1 MSTMVKS
8 NETQVGN
15 RIKIAIQ
22 KSGRLAEHS
31 LKLLERSGL
40 QFARSKDKLFWYGR
54 NLPVDLLLVRDDD
67 IPRLLLEGMCD
78 LGIVGQNVAIEKLL
92 DAQKKQ
98 PCAELETLTELDFG
112 HCKLMLAL
120 PESHNY
126 ASAQQ
131 LNGARI
137 ATSYPRLTQ
146 QWLNEQN
153 VAADIV
159 LLNGA
164 VEIAPSLG
172 TADAIVDLVS
182 TGTTLRANHLRAVE
196 TVAISQAALYR
207 GCSELSAEST
217 SLLDKLVQRISG
229 VQRAAETKYV
239 MFHVPRSELSTIAE
253 ILPGAESPTVLPLEG
268 QPERVAVHALCT
280 EQVFWEHLE
289 ALKRAGASA
298 ILVLPVEKMLA

>member
-1 MSTMVKS
+1 MS
-8 NETQVGN
+8 QGD

-22 KSGRLAEHS
+22 KSGRLSETS

-67 IPRLLLEGMCD
+67 IPRLLLEGVCE
-78 LGIVGQNVAIEKLL
+78 LGLVGQNVAAEATLE
-92 DAQKKQ
+92 AVERR
-98 PCAELETLTELDFG
+98 PGSELEMLAELDFG
-112 HCKLMLAL
+112 HCRLMLAL
-120 PESHNY
+120 PEDVGWENSG
-126 ASAQQ
+126 Q
-131 LNGARI
+131 LAGKRI
-137 ATSYPRLTQ
+137 ATSYPRLTRR
-146 QWLNEQN
+146 WL
-153 VAADIV
+153 ADQGIDADV
-159 LLNGA
+159 VTLNGA
-164 VEIAPSLG
+164 VEIAPSMG

-196 TVAISQAALYR
+196 TVLESQAALYR
-207 GCSELSAEST
+207 GHS
-217 SLLDKLVQRISG
+217 SLPPAREALLAKLVQRILG

-239 MFHVPRSELSTIAE
+239 MLHAPRARLGRISE
-253 ILPGAESPTVLPLEG
+253 ILPGAETPTVLPLES

-289 ALKRAGASA
+289 ELKEAGASA